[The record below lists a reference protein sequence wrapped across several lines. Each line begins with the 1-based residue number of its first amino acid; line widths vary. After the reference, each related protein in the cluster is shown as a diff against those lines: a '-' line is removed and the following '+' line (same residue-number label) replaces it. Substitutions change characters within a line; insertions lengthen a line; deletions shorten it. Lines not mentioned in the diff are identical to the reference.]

1 MLVHKKG
8 NNDQPK
14 QRGLI
19 VFLISIVISLF
30 LLELGT
36 RVYFAVKM
44 HPRILLYGM
53 RRGKVMYRTVNREEL
68 YLPGRWDR
76 RVATE
81 DKVKDFRRTE
91 TGIYSKYYPYQEMA
105 IPHHS
110 LSHGRKLP
118 VKINN
123 VGFRGEDFT
132 KSKPDNVIRVIT
144 LGASS
149 TFGYFDRDDETY
161 PYYLQKYLN
170 ERLVEQ
176 DPSSPQ
182 SFQVLNFGI
191 PHLNSGN
198 IYALFMAEALDFD
211 PDVVTFYE
219 GVNDTRQLTRKL
231 SQRLV
236 LNLAKVSLFLRFVVH
251 TVAEKLES
259 FSAAD
264 VQTHSQGKAE
274 TFVSNVSRIAEVC
287 NQRGIHFIVVSQQ
300 AKSRMFSGKEID
312 RVSYEQ
318 EVNLIRQELT
328 SGKRIRLDAMQLM
341 IHAEINDHLRKWVET
356 NQIPFVDMI
365 KRMSEAKKRHT
376 LASWVHLYPEGNRF
390 LAAELGQEIM
400 AQVYSS
406 KENRNH

>member
-1 MLVHKKG
+1 MHKQG
-8 NNDQPK
+8 NHDQPK

-36 RVYFAVKM
+36 RVFFAFKM

-53 RRGKVMYRTVNREEL
+53 RRGDVMFRTVNRGEL
-68 YLPGRWDR
+68 HLPGRWDHK
-76 RVATE
+76 VATE
-81 DKVKDFRRTE
+81 DTVKDFRTTRT
-91 TGIYSKYYPYQEMA
+91 GMYSKYHPYQKMT
-105 IPHHS
+105 IPHR
-110 LSHGRKLP
+110 GQKFP

-123 VGFRGEDFT
+123 VGFRGEDVT
-132 KSKPDNVIRVIT
+132 KSKPDNVIRVIN

-149 TFGYFDRDDETY
+149 TFGYHDRDDETY

-170 ERLVEQ
+170 ERLVET
-176 DPSSPQ
+176 DPSSPM

-219 GVNDTRQLTRKL
+219 GVNDTRQLTRNL

-236 LNLAKVSLFLRFVVH
+236 LNLAKVSLFLRFVQH
-251 TVAEKLES
+251 TVAAKLES
-259 FSAAD
+259 FSAVD
-264 VQTHSQGKAE
+264 VQTHAQGKAE

-287 NQRGIHFIVVSQQ
+287 NQRGIYFIVVSQQ
-300 AKSRMFSGKEID
+300 AKSRMFSEKEID

-318 EVNLIRQELT
+318 EVNLIRQELA
-328 SGKRIRLDAMQLM
+328 SGKRIRLDAMQLL
-341 IHAEINDHLRKWVET
+341 IHAEINEHLRQWVET
-356 NQIPFVDMI
+356 NQMSFVDMI
-365 KRMSEAKKRHT
+365 KRMDEEKKRHT

-390 LAAELGQEIM
+390 LAAGLGQEIM

-406 KENRNH
+406 KENRTH